1 MHGVYRFPEEEMI
14 RRFYPYDL
22 LGIAAIIIL
31 SALIAGCIGNGT
43 GAPSQTSDPAFRDWH
58 LTLNGT
64 REKVLTLEDLRAL
77 PAVTGHGYAV
87 STTGIRFGPYV
98 CRGVDLRE
106 LVSLTGGMG
115 QNDSVWVSAPDGY
128 LWVFDAEQLEG
139 RGFITMN
146 ESLRE
151 IPSPPLRIILM
162 YEQDGKPL
170 TYDEGGPARIAIV
183 SEEEGIV
190 TEGSAWVK
198 WVDRIE
204 IHRK

>member
-1 MHGVYRFPEEEMI
+1 MI

-64 REKVLTLEDLRAL
+64 TEKALTLEDLRAL
-77 PAVTGHGYAV
+77 PSVTGHGYAV

-106 LVSLTGGMG
+106 LVSLAGGMG

-139 RGFITMN
+139 RGFVTMN

-162 YEQDGKPL
+162 YEQDGRPL
-170 TYDEGGPARIAIV
+170 TYDEGGPARIAIISV
-183 SEEEGIV
+183 EKGVV